1 MEAKLQEEDGVY
13 MAAGA
18 LGVSKHGGVC
28 VRAVVAKF
36 WRSATNVDA

>member
-13 MAAGA
+13 VAAGA

-28 VRAVVAKF
+28 QGSGGKILAECY
-36 WRSATNVDA
+36 